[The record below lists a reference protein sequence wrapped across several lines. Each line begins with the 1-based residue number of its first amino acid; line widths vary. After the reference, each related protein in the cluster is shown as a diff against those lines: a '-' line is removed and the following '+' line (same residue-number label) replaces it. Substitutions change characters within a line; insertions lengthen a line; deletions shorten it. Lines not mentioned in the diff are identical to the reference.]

1 LKNCK
6 AMSGSPPDILDDV
19 RAAIASVALPDGAAL
34 GGSNRVLGL
43 SINGGRVSLSLTIK
57 PEEHEAFVPV
67 RDAVEERLRALP
79 GINSV
84 FVVLTADTP
93 AAQHPIPPKLGH
105 SSAKP
110 KPLAH
115 VRHVVAVASGKGGVG
130 KSTTT
135 VNLALAF
142 RALGWKVGVLDAD
155 IYGPSLPTLLGLTGK
170 PAKGQ
175 GRNLLPMQAYGLKA
189 MSMGV
194 LVDPETAMVWRG
206 PMIMSAIT
214 QMISDVDWG
223 ALDLLLVDMPPGTGD
238 AQLALAQG
246 TDLAGAIIVSTP
258 QDLALVDARRG
269 ITMFNKVNVPTLGI
283 IENMSQFICPDCGS
297 QHAIFGQGGA
307 EREAARLG
315 VPFLGALPLSMELRS
330 ASDAGKPI
338 LARDPDGPLGQ
349 LYQTMARTVMGALER
364 KAGPQVTAR
373 H

>member
-1 LKNCK
+1 
-6 AMSGSPPDILDDV
+6 MSSSDPDFLDQA
-19 RAAIASVALPDGAAL
+19 RAAIAPIALPDGSSL
-34 GGSNRVLGL
+34 GQSSRL
-43 SINGGRVSLSLTIK
+43 SGMSMNGGRVSVSLQIA
-57 PEEHEAFVPV
+57 PGEHEAFMPV
-67 RDAVEERLRALP
+67 RDAVEAKLRALE
-79 GINSV
+79 GVTSV
-84 FVVLTADTP
+84 FVVLTADSPTP
-93 AAQHPIPPKLGH
+93 APKAPPKLTVAP
-105 SSAKP
+105 AKP
-110 KPLAH
+110 IPLEG

-142 RALGWKVGVLDAD
+142 RAQGWKVGVLDAD

-175 GRNLLPMQAYGLKA
+175 GRSLLPMQAYGLKA

-269 ITMFNKVNVPTLGI
+269 ITMFNKVDVPTLGI

-297 QHAIFGQGGA
+297 SHAIFGQGGA
-307 EREAARLG
+307 QAEAARIG

-330 ASDAGKPI
+330 ASDAGRPI
-338 LARDPDGPLGQ
+338 LARDPDGPLGR
-349 LYQTMARTVMGALER
+349 LYQDMARTVMGALES
-364 KAGPQVTAR
+364 KAGPKATVQN
-373 H
+373 

>member
-1 LKNCK
+1 
-6 AMSGSPPDILDDV
+6 MSGSPPDILDDV

-349 LYQTMARTVMGALER
+349 VYQTMARTVMGALER

>member
-1 LKNCK
+1 
-6 AMSGSPPDILDDV
+6 MSGSPRDILDDA
-19 RAAIASVALPDGAAL
+19 RAAIESVALPDGSAL
-34 GGSNRVLGL
+34 GGSNRVSGL
-43 SINGGRVSLSLTIK
+43 SINGGRVSLSLTIA
-57 PEEHEAFVPV
+57 PQEHEAFVPV
-67 RDAVEERLRALP
+67 RDAVEERLRALN
-79 GINSV
+79 GVNSV

-93 AAQHPIPPKLGH
+93 ATTNLSAPPKLSHAGT
-105 SSAKP
+105 KP
-110 KPLAH
+110 KPLAN

-214 QMISDVDWG
+214 QMLSDVDWG

-297 QHAIFGQGGA
+297 AHAIFGQGGA

-364 KAGPQVTAR
+364 KAGPQATVR

>member
-1 LKNCK
+1 MN
-6 AMSGSPPDILDDV
+6 GSDSNFLDDA
-19 RAAIASVALPDGAAL
+19 RNAIGSVALPDGTRL
-34 GGSNRVLGL
+34 DRSDRISGL
-43 SINGGRVSLSLTIK
+43 SWNGGRISVSIQIVPS
-57 PEEHEAFVPV
+57 EHEAFAGV
-67 RDAVEERLRALP
+67 RDAVEARLRALD
-79 GINSV
+79 GVTSV
-84 FVVLTADTP
+84 FVVLTSDRVSKPSPT
-93 AAQHPIPPKLGH
+93 PPKLTAQA
-105 SSAKP
+105 SQPKP
-110 KPLAH
+110 KPLSG

-142 RALGWKVGVLDAD
+142 RALGWRVGVLDAD
-155 IYGPSLPTLLGLTGK
+155 IYGPSLPTLLGLSGK

-175 GRNLLPMQAYGLKA
+175 GRSLLPMQAYGLKA

-214 QMISDVDWG
+214 QMISDVEWG

-269 ITMFNKVNVPTLGI
+269 ITMFNKVNVPILGI

-297 QHAIFGQGGA
+297 THAIFGEGGA
-307 EREAARLG
+307 RREAERLA
-315 VPFLGALPLSMELRS
+315 VPFLGALPLTMELRS
-330 ASDAGKPI
+330 ASDAGKPV

-349 LYQTMARTVMGALER
+349 LYQEMARSVMDALQA
-364 KAGPQVTAR
+364 KAGPNMTAR
-373 H
+373 T

>member
-1 LKNCK
+1 
-6 AMSGSPPDILDDV
+6 MSGSDPDFLDQA
-19 RAAIASVALPDGAAL
+19 RAAIASVALPDGT
-34 GGSNRVLGL
+34 VLGQSSRVSGL
-43 SINGGRVSLSLTIK
+43 SFNGGRVSVSLQIVAG
-57 PEEHEAFVPV
+57 EHEAFKPV
-67 RDAVEERLRALP
+67 RDAVENKLRQLD
-79 GINSV
+79 GVTSV
-84 FVVLTADTP
+84 FVVLTADGP
-93 AAQHPIPPKLGH
+93 AAEQKTPPKLTTTP
-105 SSAKP
+105 AKP
-110 KPLAH
+110 KPLAD

-142 RALGWKVGVLDAD
+142 RALGWRVGVLDAD

-175 GRNLLPMQAYGLKA
+175 GRSLLPMQAYGLKA

-223 ALDLLLVDMPPGTGD
+223 ELDLLLVDMPPGTGD

-269 ITMFNKVNVPTLGI
+269 ITMFNKVDVPTLGI

-297 QHAIFGQGGA
+297 HHAIFGQGGA
-307 EREAARLG
+307 QAEAARIG

-330 ASDAGKPI
+330 ASDAGRPI

-349 LYQTMARTVMGALER
+349 LYQDMARTVMGALES
-364 KAGPQVTAR
+364 KAGRQATV
-373 H
+373 HI